1 MHVRFRSCVGITVVE
16 ERGDQMLGTISGVLI
31 DPDKGKIEGFLVQ
44 VGGALGRKDLFI
56 ASVDVLR
63 WGTRVH
69 VRDVDCISPAE
80 DRIRL
85 QPLLNDPRTMLSQR
99 IRTESG
105 ATIGTCND
113 LQFNTDTMKIEW
125 LFPRRFFRW
134 GIALPISEVV
144 EVLPDAIVVRN
155 PVAIETEEV
164 EDTELQSTQ
173 ISDLGE
179 APVAGRSAK

>member
-1 MHVRFRSCVGITVVE
+1 
-16 ERGDQMLGTISGVLI
+16 
-31 DPDKGKIEGFLVQ
+31 
-44 VGGALGRKDLFI
+44 
-56 ASVDVLR
+56 
-63 WGTRVH
+63 
-69 VRDVDCISPAE
+69 
-80 DRIRL
+80 
-85 QPLLNDPRTMLSQR
+85 
-99 IRTESG
+99 
-105 ATIGTCND
+105 
-113 LQFNTDTMKIEW
+113 MKIEW